1 MKKTFQVFGFIALI
15 AIAFT
20 SCKSNDFDFEKAK
33 EEQRIKDSIE
43 FARINKL
50 LEEQAPELEAF
61 AKAHF
66 VNPVFDDS
74 TGMWF
79 EILAPGDDNSYN
91 YSINSQGIVAPN
103 ITVAY
108 TGTLLNGKVFDET
121 GLDEKGE
128 KVTREFNL
136 GNMIK
141 AWHWAFLPKS
151 FKSNGQEIKTV
162 GITAKG
168 LKKGS
173 KIRFV
178 TPSPWAY
185 DRNARKDK
193 DGVETIPANSPL
205 YFEVEVTAI
214 K

>member
-1 MKKTFQVFGFIALI
+1 MKKIFQAVCFLALVTF
-15 AIAFT
+15 AFS

-43 FARINKL
+43 LARIEKIIAQ
-50 LEEQAPELEAF
+50 QAPELEAF
-61 AKAHF
+61 ARQHF
-66 VNPVFDDS
+66 TNPVFDDS

-79 EILAPGDDNSYN
+79 EILAPGDDNSYSYTVNN
-91 YSINSQGIVAPN
+91 YGIVAPTV
-103 ITVAY
+103 TVAY
-108 TGTLLNGKVFDET
+108 KGTLLDGKVFDET
-121 GLDEKGE
+121 GLNEKGE
-128 KVTREFNL
+128 EVTREFNL
-136 GNMIK
+136 GETIK

-151 FKSNGQEIKTV
+151 FKVNGQEINTL

-173 KIRFV
+173 KTRFV

-185 DRNARKDK
+185 DTSSRKDK
-193 DGVETIPANSPL
+193 DGVVIIPANSPL
-205 YFEVEVTAI
+205 YFEIDVKAI